1 MEIALIHE
9 MTGRRVIVY
18 AGDIVYCGILVE
30 VTEENVELQGDN
42 QWITVP
48 LDNINSVELL

>member
-1 MEIALIHE
+1 MDIVQIHE

-18 AGDIVYCGILVE
+18 AGDIMYSGILTE
-30 VTEENVELQGDN
+30 VTEENVELQWDN

-48 LDNINSVELL
+48 VDNINSVELL